1 MKEKIRF
8 FRILGKGVLGL
19 GGFAFF
25 LLYLRLFING
35 GWEAISFDL
44 SMLIAA
50 LICFVP
56 GYLLLRIACIMSR
69 FDTRED

>member
-8 FRILGKGVLGL
+8 FRTLGKGVLGL

-35 GWEAISFDL
+35 GWDAIHFDL
-44 SMLIAA
+44 AMLIAA
-50 LICFVP
+50 LFCFVP
-56 GYLLLRIACIMSR
+56 GYLLLRIACLLAR
-69 FDTRED
+69 ADRED

>member
-1 MKEKIRF
+1 MNEKIRF
-8 FRILGKGVLGL
+8 FRTLGKGVMGL

-25 LLYLRLFING
+25 LLYLRLFLNG
-35 GWEAISFDL
+35 GWEVITFDL

-69 FDTRED
+69 FEEKD